1 MTPRFL
7 GLYNIVWQFL
17 FCSFDALLSVF
28 HKLFLQMSC
37 KYMNFCFID
46 IVITLGLGKISE
58 NSSQY
63 IHVIKEAVNFQCPFL
78 HFWIVFYRQAIL
90 RYLAMKYTNYA
101 GYGLSL
107 QQQMLSESVISWC
120 FSEVHRYISIL
131 KKIFFECLNVF
142 KRRSNWFSVEGCDW
156 PARFI
161 TKHELKELISPLS
174 ASSYMSKPSFFQYVE
189 WIWYFLQKYRTQL
202 VTSDILELMSREIWA
217 LFESTRDLLPV
228 CKY

>member
-1 MTPRFL
+1 MSILVYLSPSVRNPFFRICSKQIQSHPLVMTPRFF

-63 IHVIKEAVNFQCPFL
+63 IHVITEAVNFQCPFL

-131 KKIFFECLNVF
+131 KKYSL
-142 KRRSNWFSVEGCDW
+142 SV
-156 PARFI
+156 
-161 TKHELKELISPLS
+161 
-174 ASSYMSKPSFFQYVE
+174 
-189 WIWYFLQKYRTQL
+189 
-202 VTSDILELMSREIWA
+202 
-217 LFESTRDLLPV
+217 
-228 CKY
+228 